1 MSGTRRDALGAI
13 VFVVVGVAGLAG
25 LQGLPFGSASSPGPA
40 MLPSILSALIVAL
53 ALVHLARALR
63 AAARARGEHARG
75 ACPAVPAA
83 NAAIAT
89 GAIATDAMTT
99 GAPAGQAE
107 VVDSPPA
114 GSRLLRVALASLVI
128 AAYVAA
134 ARPFGFVATT
144 FVAMSAL
151 YAIGSGGRGVGR
163 AILAGAVLTAATW
176 LLFGLMLGV
185 PLPRATLLD

>member
-25 LQGLPFGSASSPGPA
+25 LRGLPFGSASSPGPA

-63 AAARARGEHARG
+63 AAARARDEHARG
-75 ACPAVPAA
+75 ARPAGPA
-83 NAAIAT
+83 
-89 GAIATDAMTT
+89 ATDAKTPR
-99 GAPAGQAE
+99 AAAGQTD

-151 YAIGSGGRGVGR
+151 YAIGSGGRGAGR